1 MRYLALGPQ
10 SKSATCSDLGDSDS
24 AEGEVLGGKKGAVK
38 ATSWDLVVNEWM
50 QIPSTHSKIGTEL
63 WFTTVV

>member
-24 AEGEVLGGKKGAVK
+24 AEGEVLWALGGKKGALK
-38 ATSWDLVVNEWM
+38 ATAWDLVVNE
-50 QIPSTHSKIGTEL
+50 
-63 WFTTVV
+63 